1 MHACPSS
8 DELQNFLDQALDA
21 DYVARIL
28 AHVEDCFLCQQSLER
43 LTLGG
48 SAIREGLPPARRRDR
63 PRCRR
68 LTWLRTE
75 SRHPGGSAIAGG
87 SETTSSRRGG
97 HRCDRGR
104 LEAGEPPI
112 RIRA

>member
-1 MHACPSS
+1 MNACPSS

-21 DYVARIL
+21 DYIARIL

-48 SAIREGLPPARRRDR
+48 SAIREGLPPAAAPTDRDSTAD
-63 PRCRR
+63 P
-68 LTWLRTE
+68 TRTGVGTQE
-75 SRHPGGSAIAGG
+75 DQQSPGNQRHVEPAAA
-87 SETTSSRRGG
+87 ETNATGAWVERVR
-97 HRCDRGR
+97 
-104 LEAGEPPI
+104 PPI